1 MKNWGSALFPVTI
14 LAVLAALTFWLR
26 YATELPEP
34 QRDGKNRHDPDYII
48 SGATLRKLDPAGNLQ
63 YTLKADDIRHYP
75 DDDTTDMLKPDVVY
89 LRPPRPPVSMSAE
102 RGHMSKDG
110 ERVDLYDNVRI
121 FRAASGKDEAMT
133 AVTSELTVLPDEEK
147 AFTKEPVVITQGDSW
162 LKGSGLQVDNKAQ
175 TYLLESRASAMLKS
189 KHAKKKTP

>member
-34 QRDGKNRHDPDYII
+34 QRDGKNRHDPDYIV

-63 YTLKADDIRHYP
+63 YTLKAVEIRHYP
-75 DDDTTDMLKPDVVY
+75 DDDTTDMLEPDVVH
-89 LRPPRPPVSMSAE
+89 LQPPKPPVSMSAE

-110 ERVDLYDNVRI
+110 ERVDLYENVRI

-133 AVTSELTVLPDEEK
+133 AVTSQLTVLPDEKK

-162 LKGSGLQVDNKAQ
+162 LKGTGLQVDNKAQ
-175 TYLLESRASAMLKS
+175 TYLLESRASAMLES

>member
-63 YTLKADDIRHYP
+63 YTLKAVDIRHYP

-89 LRPPRPPVSMSAE
+89 LHPTRPPVSMSAE

-110 ERVDLYDNVRI
+110 ERVDLYENVRI
-121 FRAASGKDEAMT
+121 FRSASGKDEAMT
-133 AVTSELTVLPDEEK
+133 AVTSQLTVLPDEEK

-162 LKGSGLQVDNKAQ
+162 LKGTGLQVNNKAQ
-175 TYLLESRASAMLKS
+175 TYLLESRASAMLES